1 MGILMI
7 TAVEIT
13 MVAIIKIEGVIN
25 RKMIL

>member
-13 MVAIIKIEGVIN
+13 MVAIIKIEVVIN